1 MFYSPHSLWC
11 ALSLAYFGA
20 EGDTLL
26 AMEEA
31 MGLTNLT
38 KVDVMRA
45 FRFIHFWQ
53 DIRKMDDKKSDQN
66 TLRVANRCV
75 GRGGGCEVSGS
86 ARTGMGPS

>member
-1 MFYSPHSLWC
+1 MWS

-45 FRFIHFWQ
+45 FRFIPFWQ
-53 DIRKMDDKKSDQN
+53 NLRKMENEENSKN
-66 TLRVANRCV
+66 TLRVANRCGTGSLYGV
-75 GRGGGCEVSGS
+75 SRVSGY
-86 ARTGMGPS
+86 GL